1 MKKLTILAIAILIFS
16 FISDAQRTTREGLK
30 AAQTEVAVTPVSQS
44 VFDTIAPPA
53 AHQVDFN
60 GYDKPLRSRRET
72 FFATNNSKDSIAAM
86 AFTITYY
93 DGLHRMLHSAKH
105 KVSIDIPAGETRQV
119 SLKSWDPQF
128 NFYYIR
134 SAVPQRTQKATPYE
148 ITIAIDTLFVK
159 TPSIF

>member
-1 MKKLTILAIAILIFS
+1 MKKLTIFAIAILIFS
-16 FISDAQRTTREGLK
+16 FISAAQRTTRKGLK
-30 AAQTEVAVTPVSQS
+30 AAQTEVEVAPIKQS

-72 FFATNNSKDSIAAM
+72 FFATNNSNDSIAAM

-93 DGLHRMLHSAKH
+93 DSRRRMLHSAKH

-119 SLKSWDPQF
+119 SLKSWDSQF

-134 SAVPQRTQKATPYE
+134 SAVPQRTKNATPYE

-159 TPSIF
+159 

>member
-16 FISDAQRTTREGLK
+16 FISDAQRTTRKGLK

-93 DGLHRMLHSAKH
+93 DGRHRMLHSAKH